1 MVHAP
6 DRKRFA
12 LETLVDLV
20 DPLDLGMQKLHREGT
35 LDRNVLRK
43 VDAPHPTRAEHSG
56 DPVPSVENVTDARC
70 RILLR

>member
-20 DPLDLGMQKLHREGT
+20 DPLDLRMQKLHREGT
-35 LDRNVLRK
+35 LDGNVLRK
-43 VDAPHPTRAEHSG
+43 VDAPHPTRA
-56 DPVPSVENVTDARC
+56 
-70 RILLR
+70 